1 VFFSLFIIKIPKSSK
16 RRSIEKEREREKS
29 IEKREREKK
38 VLKRE
43 REKKSIKKEEGKEKL
58 QESLQ
63 IKWGSQYFER
73 RKISQLQNLFTCVH
87 FLPFLLVVSVLWI
100 ICPTR

>member
-1 VFFSLFIIKIPKSSK
+1 LKK
-16 RRSIEKEREREKS
+16 REREKS
-29 IEKREREKK
+29 IEKREREREKSIE
-38 VLKRE
+38 KRE

-87 FLPFLLVVSVLWI
+87 FLPFLLVVSVRWI